1 VSQHGQLELKLLV
14 NLIGNPDC
22 ERGAGERKL
31 ARTFLALLAVVVASV
46 IVAGAA
52 AAKPQTLRVI
62 ATNLNNP
69 RKLFVAADGTVYVAE
84 AGSGGASCFTNGSS
98 KTCTGTTSSVT
109 EIAKGTQHRVVTGL
123 PSAASTDGSDAEG
136 AADVIVANGR
146 YDVLLGNGRVGADR
160 NSKTEITGDLITTPA
175 GKVDAK
181 VLANFGAYEAA
192 HNPDHGAG
200 PGAAAGDPP
209 LDSNPYAMVAYRG
222 GYAVVD
228 AAGNDLLWLSPKGKL
243 SVLAVFPTRVEQKIV
258 VQSVP
263 TSVAVGPDGALY
275 VGELTG
281 YPFEVGKARVWR
293 VVPGQKPKVYAAGFT
308 NISDLAFDGKTLY
321 VLEIAAKGLRD
332 ASSPGALIRV
342 TPSGRRSVILSAGLS
357 APTGLAIHDGVAYVS
372 NYGTS
377 PATGKGHRG
386 EVVSFRL

>member
-1 VSQHGQLELKLLV
+1 MPEHGLELLV
-14 NLIGNPDC
+14 LVDLIAGAAC

-31 ARTFLALLAVVVASV
+31 ARTFLALLAV
-46 IVAGAA
+46 GAA
-52 AAKPQTLRVI
+52 AAIVTGSAAAGPPAVHVV

-69 RKLFVAADGTVYVAE
+69 RKLFVASDGTVYVAE
-84 AGSGGASCFTNGSS
+84 AGSGGTSCFTSGSS
-98 KTCTGTTSSVT
+98 KTCTGSSSSVT
-109 EIAKGTQHRVVTGL
+109 EIANGRQRRVVTGL

-136 AADVIVANGR
+136 AAAVIVANGR
-146 YDVLLGNGRVGADR
+146 YDVLLGNGRVGKDKA
-160 NSKTEITGDLITTPA
+160 SKTEITGDLITTPA

-181 VLANFGAYEAA
+181 VLANFGAFEAA

-228 AAGNDLLWLSPKGKL
+228 AAGNDLLWLSPRGKL
-243 SVLAVFPTRVEQKIV
+243 SVLAVFPTQVEHGIK

-263 TSVAVGPDGALY
+263 SSVAVGPDGALY

-293 VVPGQKPKVYAAGFT
+293 VAPGGKPTVYASGFT
-308 NISDLAFDGKTLY
+308 NISDLAFDGRTLF

-332 ASSPGALIRV
+332 IGSPGALIRV
-342 TPSGRRSVILSAGLS
+342 TASGKRSVILSSGLS
-357 APTGLAIHDGVAYVS
+357 APTGLAIHDGTAYVS
-372 NYGTS
+372 NHGTS
-377 PATGKGHRG
+377 PAKGKGDHG
-386 EVVSFRL
+386 EVISFEL